1 MTVKI
6 LFRHSINIDN
16 LLNYNIELPLK
27 FIESVNTEDSINKRA
42 NINNINIILSPS
54 KVQLLLLDWFMPL
67 VCPCVSLTLLEPL
80 DLSRHS
86 SGKCLP

>member
-6 LFRHSINIDN
+6 LLRHSINIDN

-42 NINNINIILSPS
+42 NV
-54 KVQLLLLDWFMPL
+54 K
-67 VCPCVSLTLLEPL
+67 
-80 DLSRHS
+80 
-86 SGKCLP
+86 